1 MARGLI
7 GALDGGAKSLGITAG
22 DTRNPKWPKGRRPHQ
37 WVLMKGLFPDVHQWK
52 RKKLMTV
59 YGTATSL
66 YTLARITSGHAYL
79 PLAYILTYTIIYYI
93 HLYHITIKLSP
104 TYKNGHNLTNIMY
117 NTLHIIK
124 CIYKLL
130 QPGALS
136 GQPLGY
142 CNPMWHSILESRSPH
157 KHLRTDPRLRCS
169 LPRPFSAVCL

>member
-1 MARGLI
+1 MEPPVLVLEVTGV
-7 GALDGGAKSLGITAG
+7 KSNNITALAKA
-22 DTRNPKWPKGRRPHQ
+22 PQ
-37 WVLMKGLFPDVHQWK
+37 SFVCCSQLVGLTKSTYFEMPSNFDHQWK

-130 QPGALS
+130 QPGTLS

-142 CNPMWHSILESRSPH
+142 CNPM
-157 KHLRTDPRLRCS
+157 
-169 LPRPFSAVCL
+169 